1 VHVIYGTLGAID
13 WQRLLQIVGEH
24 WELLL
29 WELLLFHYVYPAQQ
43 DYVPRHVWDDLLAR
57 FRRQLDS
64 GSANLPFRG
73 SLIDEKMFSID
84 MKEWGMENLLRE
96 QREHRQPKIEESAVA
111 APLVKAE
118 D

>member
-1 VHVIYGTLGAID
+1 M
-13 WQRLLQIVGEH
+13 
-24 WELLL
+24 
-29 WELLLFHYVYPAQQ
+29 LF
-43 DYVPRHVWDDLLAR
+43 R
-57 FRRQLDS
+57 S
-64 GSANLPFRG
+64 G

-96 QREHRQPKIEESAVA
+96 QREHRQPKIEEGAGA

>member
-1 VHVIYGTLGAID
+1 
-13 WQRLLQIVGEH
+13 
-24 WELLL
+24 
-29 WELLLFHYVYPAQQ
+29 
-43 DYVPRHVWDDLLAR
+43 
-57 FRRQLDS
+57 
-64 GSANLPFRG
+64 LPFRG

-96 QREHRQPKIEESAVA
+96 QREHRQPKIEESTVA